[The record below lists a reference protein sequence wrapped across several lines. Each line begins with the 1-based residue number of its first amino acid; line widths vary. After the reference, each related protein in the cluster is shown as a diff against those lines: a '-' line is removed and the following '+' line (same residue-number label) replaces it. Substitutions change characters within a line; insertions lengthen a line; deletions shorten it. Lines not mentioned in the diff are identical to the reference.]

1 MSLTEYV
8 ALLRRSWLAIVA
20 LAVLGAVAAVAFAF
34 VSTPVYRAQ
43 TSTLVTTDVGTN
55 ANELLQGSTYAESLV
70 ASYVRLVGSE
80 AVLQPVIDE
89 EGLDVTSRQLAR
101 RVSAESP
108 LNTLVIDIAVTG
120 TDPAET
126 ARVADAV
133 TSSLA
138 DTVRDVSP
146 QVDGTPSIRLT
157 IVESAAVPLVP
168 IAPNTR
174 LLALA
179 GLVAGLV
186 LGVAIAL
193 LRFVL
198 GTPVRVAEDVSRVV
212 DAPVLGSIVEARR
225 DTRLSA
231 AVIENPMGPEAESVR
246 RLVANLGFV
255 AVGGGVR
262 SIVVTSASPAE
273 SKSSVASALALVLT
287 EASRRVLL
295 VDADLRAPT
304 LHVVTNLD
312 NTLGLSTV
320 LIGEDTLEVAAQAWG
335 RHAGLDVL
343 SSGPTPPN
351 PGQLLRSDAMEKFLS
366 EASQT
371 YDYVVIDTP
380 PLGAVVDAVLVAQ
393 HASGALVVAR
403 RGKTK
408 PRLLARALDAMTT
421 ANVTV
426 LGVVMTRMPRPSR
439 SAYGYGYGYGYGKR
453 TRGSRRRFRGST

>member
-20 LAVLGAVAAVAFAF
+20 LAVLGAVAAGAYAFSS
-34 VSTPVYRAQ
+34 VPVYRAQ

-55 ANELLQGSTYAESLV
+55 ASELLQGSTYAENLV

-89 EGLDVTSRQLAR
+89 EGLDVTSRQLAG

-138 DTVRDVSP
+138 DTVSDVSP

-168 IAPNTR
+168 VAPNTR
-174 LLALA
+174 LLVLA
-179 GLVAGLV
+179 GLAAGLV

-212 DAPVLGSIVEARR
+212 DTPVLGSIVEARR

-351 PGQLLRSDAMEKFLS
+351 PGQLLRSDAMEKFLR
-366 EASQT
+366 EAEQT

-380 PLGAVVDAVLVAQ
+380 PLGAVVDAVLVGQ

-439 SAYGYGYGYGYGKR
+439 GGYGYGYGQQGR
-453 TRGSRRRFRGST
+453 ARRRRLGGSVRR

>member
-8 ALLRRSWLAIVA
+8 ALLRRNWLAIVS
-20 LAVLGAVAAVAFAF
+20 LAVLGAVAGAAFAF
-34 VSTPVYRAQ
+34 ASTPVYRAQ

-89 EGLDVTSRQLAR
+89 EGLDVTSRQLSR

-168 IAPNTR
+168 VAPNTR

-179 GLVAGLV
+179 GLTAGLV

-198 GTPVRVAEDVSRVV
+198 GTPFRVPEDVSRVV

-343 SSGPTPPN
+343 TSGPTPPN
-351 PGQLLRSDAMEKFLS
+351 PGQLLRSDAMEKFLHQA
-366 EASQT
+366 EQT

-380 PLGAVVDAVLVAQ
+380 PLGAVVDAALVAQ

-408 PRLLARALDAMTT
+408 PRLLARALDAMAT

-426 LGVVMTRMPRPSR
+426 LGVVMTRMPRPPR
-439 SAYGYGYGYGYGKR
+439 SAYGYGYGKR
-453 TRGSRRRFRGST
+453 TRGSRRRSRGSA